1 MSNYITATRFNDL
14 QVGGKLDQ
22 KRYPE
27 LGAVNAAYASTAS
40 VDYIS
45 PSVIQNLASI
55 SAQRQILVPTFING
69 TIVVGD
75 TPGYN
80 NIPSNLLESDT
91 FTLQAYNIFSGF
103 RHYESTY
110 DNNVMDSQDA
120 IDTKMKRVT
129 YEMAKV
135 KEQIIISIL
144 ESNKTQVLDF
154 TEQVSATTGDYS
166 FSGTT
171 GDSATTDILAIKR
184 AVQNETMFYTLE
196 ALAEANEIMG
206 AGRVITNR
214 AGLVRQ
220 KVEALKYG
228 AGNEQ
233 NLEALGF
240 YGADRM
246 HQSSQISA
254 GSDMFNGFYLKDGA
268 VGLYS
273 NFPYEFRNGKVL
285 NERKWTVSDVELP
298 FLRSRCNIY
307 TREGVTNS
315 TALVG
320 THNNELDSNTIM
332 STFTEMAIWDRFYVA
347 TTPNKEIATRS
358 NDIFKIKGTVA

>member
-27 LGAVNAAYASTAS
+27 LGAVNASYASTAS

-45 PSVIQNLASI
+45 PSVIENLASI
-55 SAQRQILVPTFING
+55 SAQRQVQIPTFING

-75 TPGYN
+75 APGYN

-91 FTLQAYNIFSGF
+91 FTVQAYNIFSGF

-135 KEQIIISIL
+135 KEQIIINIL
-144 ESNKTQVLDF
+144 ETKKTQVLDF

-166 FSGTT
+166 FST
-171 GDSATTDILAIKR
+171 STDILTIKR

-254 GSDMFNGFYLKDGA
+254 LTDMFNGFYLKDGA
-268 VGLYS
+268 IGLYS

-285 NERKWTVSDVELP
+285 NDRKWTISDVELP
-298 FLRSRCNIY
+298 FLKSRCNIY
-307 TREGVTNS
+307 TREGVTDS
-315 TALVG
+315 SALVG
-320 THNNELDSNTIM
+320 THNSNLDSNTIM
-332 STFTEMAIWDRFYVA
+332 STFSEMAIWDRFYVA
-347 TTPNKEIATRS
+347 TTPNKESATRS

>member
-1 MSNYITATRFNDL
+1 MSNYITVTRFNDL

-27 LGAVNAAYASTAS
+27 LGAVNAAYASTPS

-45 PSVIQNLASI
+45 PSVQESLKTI
-55 SAQRQILVPTFING
+55 SSQRLIEIPTFING
-69 TIVVGD
+69 PVVVGD

-91 FTLQAYNIFSGF
+91 FGLVAYNIFSGF
-103 RHYESTY
+103 RHYPSTY

-129 YEMAKV
+129 YEMAKI
-135 KEQIIISIL
+135 KESIIIGVL

-154 TEQVSATTGDYS
+154 TEQVSPNTGDYN
-166 FSGTT
+166 FN
-171 GDSATTDILAIKR
+171 ATSDVLEIKR

-220 KVEALKYG
+220 KAEAIKYG
-228 AGNEQ
+228 AGNEK
-233 NLEALGF
+233 NLDALGF
-240 YGADRM
+240 YDIDRM

-254 GSDMFNGFYLKDGA
+254 GIDMFNGFYLKDGA
-268 VGLYS
+268 IGLYS
-273 NFPYEFRNGKVL
+273 NFPYEFRNGKKL
-285 NERKWTVSDVELP
+285 NDREWTISDVELP
-298 FLRSRCNIY
+298 FLKSRCNVY
-307 TREGVTNS
+307 TREGVTDS
-315 TALVG
+315 SALVG

-332 STFTEMAIWDRFYVA
+332 STFSEMAIWDRFYIA
-347 TTPNKEIATRS
+347 TTPNKEIGTRS
-358 NDIFKIKGTVA
+358 NDIFKIRGLVA